1 MELRLSDL
9 ATLGVPRLRYFLQ
22 LIVLVLLALTRRSAS
37 FAVVGY
43 VPEYRFKSL
52 DWDGT
57 MQRTTHLILFSA
69 EPTADGDLN
78 GLDRFWLLRQGSSPF
93 RLALKRAGSRA
104 PKVLI
109 SIGGQSRSDHFAAAA
124 ADKTA
129 RRKLA
134 RRIVQLLLDFP
145 VLSGIDLNWE
155 TPQNVDQ
162 WRDLRRLAHE
172 IRDRMSGSDGVPL
185 PGNPLLTMSYH
196 PVTGAVD
203 QFASLQSKGKAK
215 SFVEYFDMCH
225 AMSYSLFDENHRHAT
240 QRAAKMSIEE
250 WAKKGLPSSRLTL
263 GIPFFGISRHKNGV
277 AASWSELLER
287 DPTLKDRPDVDETED
302 GIYFN
307 NAQTLSKKVRFAM
320 RRHLAGV
327 MIWELGHD
335 KAPSDANTG
344 SLLRH
349 VWDAAIAAAAELGS
363 PSGSPNHM
371 KPEGSFWTDLF
382 ALLPMSE
389 DNIICGIAGIVGA
402 YMLMKSIWYNTP
414 VRDRANAFRGDNDPP
429 SEDLEEHLKI
439 VRECEEKYEKLMRE
453 EREAREAAK
462 QAKAAAEATAG
473 DEAEPDETS
482 S

>member
-1 MELRLSDL
+1 M
-9 ATLGVPRLRYFLQ
+9 
-22 LIVLVLLALTRRSAS
+22 
-37 FAVVGY
+37 
-43 VPEYRFKSL
+43 
-52 DWDGT
+52 
-57 MQRTTHLILFSA
+57 
-69 EPTADGDLN
+69 
-78 GLDRFWLLRQGSSPF
+78 
-93 RLALKRAGSRA
+93 RAGSRA

-145 VLSGIDLNWE
+145 VLAGIDLDWE
-155 TPQNVDQ
+155 APRSVEQ
-162 WRDLRRLAHE
+162 WRDLGKLAHD
-172 IRDRMSGSDGVPL
+172 IRERMAGSEGVPL

-196 PVTGAVD
+196 PVTGAVE
-203 QFASLQSKGKAK
+203 QFASLQSKGKAR

-307 NAQTLSKKVRFAM
+307 NAQTLAKKVRFAM
-320 RRHLAGV
+320 RRKLAGV
-327 MIWELGHD
+327 MIWEIGQD
-335 KAPSDANTG
+335 KTPSDPASG

-349 VWDAAIAAAAELGS
+349 VWDAAVSAAAEHGS
-363 PSGSPNHM
+363 AMPLNNVKHQRSFLSTLLSWLVPN
-371 KPEGSFWTDLF
+371 
-382 ALLPMSE
+382 E
-389 DNIICGIAGIVGA
+389 DHLVAIIAAIAGA
-402 YMLMKSIWYNTP
+402 YLLLKSVWYHTP
-414 VRDRANAFRGDNDPP
+414 VHLRAPRGENDPP
-429 SEDLEEHLKI
+429 AEPSAEHLRI
-439 VRECEEKYEKLMRE
+439 VKEFEEQMEQAE
-453 EREAREAAK
+453 AAENAERE
-462 QAKAAAEATAG
+462 KAQKNGA
-473 DEAEPDETS
+473 
-482 S
+482 